1 MKSQPLRWAAAAV
14 FAAGI
19 HPALA
24 QTDSGAVDDAAAGEL
39 VAVQA
44 RQQGFAC
51 SEPASAKRDPT
62 ADDDAVW
69 TLTCADAK
77 YRVRLGPDQAAEI
90 QKLD

>member
-1 MKSQPLRWAAAAV
+1 MKRRSLRWAVAAV
-14 FAAGI
+14 IASGI

-77 YRVRLGPDQAAEI
+77 YRVRLVPDQAAEI